1 MTNFEIVETG
11 KAGRPSKYSPAV
23 VDRLLASLAA
33 GLTQKQACMACGIC
47 QNTLTAW
54 RREYEELE
62 PRIEAAREVA
72 RQTALEG
79 IKTAGEKDWRAL
91 AEWLKLTF
99 PEYRSGSN
107 INVNATATGADNRT
121 VVVTEETR
129 KRLQTQLKE
138 IQDADE
144 SDEQSYAPIT
154 LPAPQAQLQANV
166 GAGIAHSGASTVA
179 HDSIFIMPGGEGV
192 PSPTLRAVFEY
203 EPPQPEP
210 ERKNCAGW

>member
-144 SDEQSYAPIT
+144 SDEQSYAPNY
-154 LPAPQAQLQANV
+154 PA
-166 GAGIAHSGASTVA
+166 
-179 HDSIFIMPGGEGV
+179 
-192 PSPTLRAVFEY
+192 RATSAVTG
-203 EPPQPEP
+203 Q
-210 ERKNCAGW
+210 RRRRN

>member
-1 MTNFEIVETG
+1 MTNSEIIETG
-11 KAGRPSKYSPAV
+11 GAGRPSKYSPAV

-99 PEYRSGSN
+99 PEYRAGHN
-107 INVNATATGADNRT
+107 INVNATAVNDHRQ
-121 VVVTEETR
+121 VVVTEA
-129 KRLQTQLKE
+129 KRAEL
-138 IQDADE
+138 
-144 SDEQSYAPIT
+144 
-154 LPAPQAQLQANV
+154 QAQLRELQNDDV
-166 GAGIAHSGASTVA
+166 
-179 HDSIFIMPGGEGV
+179 
-192 PSPTLRAVFEY
+192 
-203 EPPQPEP
+203 
-210 ERKNCAGW
+210 